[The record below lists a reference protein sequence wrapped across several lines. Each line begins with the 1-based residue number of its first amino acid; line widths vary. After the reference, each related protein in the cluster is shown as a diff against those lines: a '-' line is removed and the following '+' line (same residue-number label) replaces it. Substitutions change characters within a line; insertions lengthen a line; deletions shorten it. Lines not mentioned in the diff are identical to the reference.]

1 MSIPINC
8 FEYGIF
14 DLETDYQKE
23 IDEINNSFGKKV
35 FKLIYSQNDRI
46 FLKATQHVGLIN
58 IKGRIIQILPKTYH
72 RDEECP
78 EEKRKQA
85 IKNLFYML
93 NHTSFKLK
101 DWDATAFEKFDDIFE
116 VIIYLFSKNLLDIVK
131 KGFYRNYITIEE
143 NKSGALRGKLLVHK
157 HATENFI
164 TKQKFYIEFDEFSEN
179 NLLNHVFKFTIEHLS
194 YLSTN
199 DINKKLLREL
209 KFLFSDVDY
218 QFITDSDLNRI
229 TFSKLNDHYKQPFNM
244 AKMFIQRI
252 WYPEYLMAP
261 KAKDIY
267 GFLIDMNQLFQDFL
281 AYFIKKYKTDI
292 LPEQYRHAEILIQK
306 SEMYLVSDEKRNGVF
321 ELKPD
326 IMIKEGKDFK
336 LIIDAKYKELK
347 PDERKLGISQGDMY
361 QVYAYTTRYNS
372 PKTILVYP
380 EYENYMNPIIRE
392 FYSDSKKISARSIN
406 LMMDLS
412 KNEEELKKCLKE
424 ILA

>member
-1 MSIPINC
+1 MNKPITC
-8 FEYGIF
+8 FEYEKF
-14 DLETDYQKE
+14 VLETDYRNE
-23 IDEINNSFGKKV
+23 IDEINNRFGKEV
-35 FKLIYSQNDRI
+35 FKAIYSQNDK
-46 FLKATQHVGLIN
+46 FFFKATQHIGLIN

-101 DWDATAFEKFDDIFE
+101 DWDATVFEKFDDIFE
-116 VIIYLFSKNLLDIVK
+116 VLIYLFTKNLLEIIK

-143 NKSGALRGKLLVHK
+143 NKSGALRGKLLIHK

-164 TKQKFYIEFDEFSEN
+164 TKQKFYIEYDEFSEN
-179 NLLNHVFKFTIEHLS
+179 NLLNHVFKFATELLINLS
-194 YLSTN
+194 NN

-209 KFLFSDVDY
+209 KFILSDVDY
-218 QFITDSDLNRI
+218 QNITDSDLNRI
-229 TFSKLNDHYKQPFNM
+229 TFSRLNEHYKQPFNI

-261 KAKDIY
+261 KAKEVY
-267 GFLIDMNQLFQDFL
+267 GFLIDMNELFEDFL
-281 AYFIKKYKTDI
+281 AFFIKKYRTDI
-292 LPEQYRHAEILIQK
+292 LPDEYQHSEILIQK
-306 SEMYLVSDEKRNGVF
+306 SERHLVCDEKKNGVF
-321 ELKPD
+321 KLKPD
-326 IMIKEGKDFK
+326 ILIKEGAEFN

-347 PDERKLGISQGDMY
+347 PDERKLGISQEDMY
-361 QVYAYTTRYNS
+361 QIYAYATRYDS

-380 EYENYMNPIIRE
+380 EYENYQQSIKGE
-392 FYSDSKKISARSIN
+392 FYIESKKISVRSIN